1 MVRPEVQGKYL
12 IGSTP
17 SITFIPYL
25 VSVSFLACLTG
36 TFTTVELL
44 HRRLSGAGW
53 RSWYVSKDYAGIFIF
68 LTYTRVDLA
77 ICSVNFGSVAIWCT
91 HFIGNRAIVLGDGE
105 RKIQLYYD
113 TTYFVLSATL
123 PVFPILTGFLTAAKY
138 HEIRRGAFVQ
148 FGSLAVCG
156 LCTGGA
162 ATMLHYL
169 VNNSITNYIIL
180 FSLWNI
186 LSAAAMAI
194 VTCAVGFG
202 LFFYWSQRWMNN
214 ICRRMLV
221 SLILALGICG

>member
-1 MVRPEVQGKYL
+1 MLWYRPTPVQATVFAL
-12 IGSTP
+12 P
-17 SITFIPYL
+17 QLSIRHGATRSSRQIPHWKHTIHNIHP
-25 VSVSFLACLTG
+25 V
-36 TFTTVELL
+36 
-44 HRRLSGAGW
+44 SGA
-53 RSWYVSKDYAGIFIF
+53 RFVSCLSNWYLHHCGTATPKSIRRRMALLVCFERLCWYFQF

-123 PVFPILTGFLTAAKY
+123 PVFPILTGFLTAAKC

-202 LFFYWSQRWMNN
+202 LFFYWS
-214 ICRRMLV
+214 
-221 SLILALGICG
+221 